1 MREGRE
7 AVNKA
12 HYWTAKLAKGG
23 VDIGVMTF
31 FDGPMVDGEI
41 LDRSPRWQA
50 LVRTET
56 TGRIILMG
64 EQVPIEVEGVFLR
77 NIKPTT
83 KANYDYLVSHAAFST
98 NHAPHNADA
107 KPTEA
112 VDFMKIRPF

>member
-1 MREGRE
+1 MRAGE
-7 AVNKA
+7 AVNKP
-12 HYWTAKLAKGG
+12 HYWTAKLSKGA

-50 LVRTET
+50 LVRTEKT
-56 TGRIILMG
+56 ARVILMG

-83 KANYDYLVSHAAFST
+83 RANYEYLVAHADYST
-98 NHAPHNADA
+98 NHAPHNVDA
-107 KPTEA
+107 SPTEA
-112 VDFMKIRPF
+112 VDFMKIKPF